1 MTSAP
6 CGTPALTCRIQ
17 TMSQHGDD
25 VLEYITDCLGDL
37 PQIRSDSSWGQIA
50 VLYLSCAV
58 DLFASV
64 CEHNYASVCDD
75 EEVAA

>member
-1 MTSAP
+1 M
-6 CGTPALTCRIQ
+6 PAVTYWQALD
-17 TMSQHGDD
+17 TMGLHGNE

-50 VLYLSCAV
+50 VMYLSCAV

-64 CEHNYASVCDD
+64 CEHNYASECDD
-75 EEVAA
+75 EEAVA